1 MNVIS
6 IWSFKFK
13 MSVIGPLNLEKGKI
27 YIYFLFTLLNIGGK
41 LRKIFSI
48 FYDRN
53 LFFPPYFS

>member
-1 MNVIS
+1 
-6 IWSFKFK
+6 

-27 YIYFLFTLLNIGGK
+27 YIYFLFTLLNVGGK
-41 LRKIFSI
+41 LLKIFSI